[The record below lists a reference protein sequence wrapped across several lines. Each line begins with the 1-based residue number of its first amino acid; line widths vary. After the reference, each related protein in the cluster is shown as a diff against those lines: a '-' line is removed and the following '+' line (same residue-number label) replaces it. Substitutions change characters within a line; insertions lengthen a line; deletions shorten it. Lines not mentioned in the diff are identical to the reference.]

1 MPAQFVHLIQ
11 GDIRMFRRFFAVALA
26 VATCFAMVQPAFAE
40 YPDKNIKVIVPYS
53 AGGGVDVPV
62 RMMADLAGPYING
75 HKLIVENMPAGGS
88 IAGSTAVFKAPA
100 DGYTMLGYTPTTIM
114 AALTRQTPFKV
125 DSFKPIA
132 AFCQDPTVI
141 VVRADSPIKDL
152 KQFMDTAKQRKI
164 IINISAPGNIP
175 QLGGMLLEKQFN
187 VQFSYVVAKSGGM
200 QITQLL
206 GGHVEAALL
215 SLGEA
220 SVNIAAGKVRCIG
233 IMSDKKYEGFENLTP
248 FSSIGFFYTGMNGER
263 SSEWGT
269 TRGLAVRADTPDD
282 VVKKLDE
289 IFGKVINTPEF
300 QARMQKAGFPCV
312 YMNSETFSQTMDNI
326 AHTCSFLLQDQIKA
340 N

>member
-1 MPAQFVHLIQ
+1 
-11 GDIRMFRRFFAVALA
+11 MFRKILAFAFAVS
-26 VATCFAMVQPAFAE
+26 TCFLASQPVSAAE
-40 YPDKNIKVIVPYS
+40 YPSKNIRIIVPYS
-53 AGGGVDVPV
+53 AGGGVDVPI
-62 RMMADLAGPYING
+62 RMMSDLAGQYING

-100 DGYTMLGYTPTTIM
+100 DGYTVLGYTPTTVI
-114 AALTRQTPFKV
+114 ASLTRQTPFKT
-125 DSFKPIA
+125 DSFQPVA
-132 AFCQDPTVI
+132 AFCQDPTVV

-152 KQFMDTAKQRKI
+152 RDFMETAKQRKL

-187 VQFSYVVAKSGGM
+187 VHFSYVVAKSGGM

-220 SVNIAAGKVRCIG
+220 SVNLEAGKIRCIG

-248 FSSIGFFYTGMNGER
+248 FSSIGFFYEGEDGVR

-269 TRGLAVRADTPDD
+269 TRGLAVKAGTPDE
-282 VVKKLDE
+282 VVKKLND
-289 IFGKVINTPEF
+289 IFGSIINSPEF
-300 QARMQKAGFPCV
+300 QARMKKAGFPCV
-312 YMNSETFSQTMDNI
+312 YMDSAAFTQQMDNI
-326 AHTCSFLLQDQIKA
+326 AHTCSYLLQNQINSK
-340 N
+340 